1 MILATCGG
9 RGNGEK
15 DAEGLARAESGQGS
29 GKWEVGGGQEGG
41 GWEGVDGNGEG
52 ETGRLNLEGGN
63 GEGEM
68 WRGAIGM
75 GREGQWG
82 GGQREEEMERGAVGK
97 KG

>member
-1 MILATCGG
+1 MGG
-9 RGNGEK
+9 
-15 DAEGLARAESGQGS
+15 
-29 GKWEVGGGQEGG
+29 WEGGQEGG

-68 WRGAIGM
+68 WRGAIGT
-75 GREGQWG
+75 GRAWQWG

-97 KG
+97 RGEEGEGARGGEISQMDMIGCLGGHRL